1 MPKVNLGRIR
11 TVFKGEWVPGTYVI
25 DDVVLYAGSAY
36 TCIAIASLSN
46 NPTDTAFW
54 VRSSGGVEFVGVWDT
69 STTYKVNQIATFNG
83 ATYIAIAA
91 HSATEP
97 TATGQTDWT
106 VLAGGFKF
114 EGEWNSSI
122 PYQINDIVTL
132 SGSSFIAI
140 SNHTGTQPEA
150 AGNAAWVLYASGG
163 DIADQTS
170 QSGKVLRTDGTATS
184 WSNVG
189 VTELGIPDGSSG
201 QFLSTDGSGTLS
213 FAGGSGANAR
223 VFMRSHINDPERW
236 KDGLPALMENPTG
249 MVCIGNAGGDNFGT
263 GGTGYSSCTGE
274 NVDWTVPAGITTAQ
288 FQLWGAGAQGQ
299 TACCCGGSPQA
310 GHGNYLIVQKSV
322 TPGEI
327 YCLCAGGSNQSC
339 CCSNTEGCSGCCS
352 FVCSA
357 DQGGGDMKALGGC
370 KNIGSYFGGAGLH
383 FTGCYSSCSIPPEY
397 TGQCCE
403 WPGLHLCNSCTSY
416 CHEDYAMV
424 GMWCGKAYNEW
435 CIPVSSQ
442 CYDGRLGNGAE
453 VVASWVTNGH
463 VTDMGMIPSRGGD
476 LCLTANAYGYQ
487 TTSAVIAPDHSYCRL
502 GTDGGY
508 HSFTSHQDWG
518 GSCCFCGN
526 GYPCDGALPG
536 SGGFPSHVM
545 GGNTSHW
552 FGRGRNGQVVVSYK

>member
-46 NPTDTAFW
+46 NPTDTNFW

-114 EGEWNSSI
+114 EGAWNSAI
-122 PYQINDIVTL
+122 PYQVNDIVTL
-132 SGSSFIAI
+132 TGSSFIAI

-170 QSGKVLRTDGTATS
+170 QSGKVLKTDGTATS
-184 WSNVG
+184 WGTVG
-189 VTELGIPDGSSG
+189 VTELGIPDGTSG
-201 QFLSTDGSGTLS
+201 QFLSTDGSGTLN
-213 FAGGSGANAR
+213 FAGGGGANAT
-223 VFMRSHINDPERW
+223 VFMRAHINDPERW
-236 KDGLPALMENPTG
+236 KDGLPTLMTNPTG

-263 GGTGYSSCTGE
+263 GGTGYSSCTG
-274 NVDWTVPAGITTAQ
+274 VTCDWTVPAGITTAQ
-288 FQLWGAGAQGQ
+288 FQIWGAGAQSNTG
-299 TACCCGGSPQA
+299 CCCGGAPQG
-310 GHGNYLIVQKSV
+310 GHGNYLIVTKTV
-322 TPGEI
+322 TPGQV
-327 YCLCAGGSNQSC
+327 YCLCAGGANQSC
-339 CCSNTEGCSGCCS
+339 CCSNTDSCSGCCS
-352 FVCSA
+352 FVYS
-357 DQGGGDMKALGGC
+357 DDHGGGSLSAWGGC
-370 KNIGSYFGGAGLH
+370 RNIGSYFADVGHAV
-383 FTGCYSSCSIPPEY
+383 TDCYGSCHVYPDKDGTNCQY
-397 TGQCCE
+397 
-403 WPGLHLCNSCTSY
+403 PGLRLCNSCGSY
-416 CHEDYAMV
+416 CHGDNSEGA
-424 GMWCGKAYNEW
+424 GFWCGKAYPHW
-435 CIPVSSQ
+435 CLQNSIQ
-442 CYDGRLGNGAE
+442 CYDSRLGYGACID
-453 VVASWVTNGH
+453 SDWVSNGH

-476 LCLTANAYGYQ
+476 LWISNNKYGYQ

-502 GTDGGY
+502 NGGI
-508 HSFTSHQDWG
+508 HLFTSDGTWG

-526 GYPCDGALPG
+526 GTPCQGALPG

-545 GGNTSHW
+545 GGNTNHW